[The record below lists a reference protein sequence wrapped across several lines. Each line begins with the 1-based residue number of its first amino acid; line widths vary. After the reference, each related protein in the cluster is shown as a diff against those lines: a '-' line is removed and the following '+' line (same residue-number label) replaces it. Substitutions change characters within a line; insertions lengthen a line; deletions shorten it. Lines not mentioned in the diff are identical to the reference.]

1 MIDDDDIKDLTDSLV
16 ITKKFR
22 SPNEFSMFI
31 DEAVVKYKYTYM
43 EAVINYCNEM
53 DIDVDSIGPLINQKL
68 REKIQLEAEQSNLM
82 KPRGHLP
89 V

>member
-1 MIDDDDIKDLTDSLV
+1 MNPDISAITDVLI

-22 SPNEFSMFI
+22 SSNDFSIYI
-31 DEAVVKYKYTYM
+31 DEYVMNKRTTYM

-53 DIDVDSIGPLINQKL
+53 DIDIESIGSLINQKL
-68 REKIQLEAEQSNLM
+68 RDKIQVEAEQANLI

-89 V
+89 I

>member
-1 MIDDDDIKDLTDSLV
+1 MENKEDYKELTDALV

-22 SPNEFSMFI
+22 SPNEFSIFI
-31 DEAVVKYKYTYM
+31 EENVSRQKITYM
-43 EAVINYCNEM
+43 EAVINYCNEV
-53 DIDVDSIGPLINQKL
+53 DIDVESVGSLINQKL
-68 REKIQLEAEQSNLM
+68 REKIQMEAEQFNMM

>member
-1 MIDDDDIKDLTDSLV
+1 MIEDDDLKDLTDALV

-31 DEAVVKYKYTYM
+31 DEMVVRLKCTYM

-53 DIDVDSIGPLINQKL
+53 DIDIESIGNLINQKL

>member
-1 MIDDDDIKDLTDSLV
+1 MNDELKDLTDALV

-22 SPNEFSMFI
+22 SSNEFGMYI
-31 DEAVVKYKYTYM
+31 DEYVLNNKTTYM

-53 DIDVDSIGPLINQKL
+53 DIDIESIGTLVNQKL
-68 REKIQLEAEQSNLM
+68 KEKIQIEAEQANLM

-89 V
+89 I